1 MGHFRSR
8 GKTHR
13 SYDNKANHPRQSQS
27 IDQCTGPVDNI
38 LHKLRAEN
46 NSQVKKRRTKQPFDL
61 RREVL
66 SRNHKRAL
74 QAPQPDTSPRTLDRH
89 GKDVLR
95 SSALPSVEGTKA
107 VTVVL
112 PVNFA
117 ETHKGPIMLDEFL
130 NAVRDPVQRKDA
142 GRLRD
147 ILQVEPP
154 LDESYNQVINEL
166 RNRYP
171 KGNDEGLSRLCDDLA
186 PPHPEGGSSWG
197 AFGEV
202 IRRYLVFLRDL
213 DLNNYLNIFNSLKSL
228 LK

>member
-8 GKTHR
+8 SKTSQ
-13 SYDNKANHPRQSQS
+13 SYDNKADHPRQSHS
-27 IDQCTGPVDNI
+27 LDQCPDPVGNV
-38 LHKLRAEN
+38 LHKLRTKDC
-46 NSQVKKRRTKQPFDL
+46 SQVKKRRTKQLLGL
-61 RREVL
+61 RQQAL
-66 SRNHKRAL
+66 LRNQKRASPN
-74 QAPQPDTSPRTLDRH
+74 PQPDASLRTPAHHEEDA
-89 GKDVLR
+89 LR
-95 SSALPSVEGTKA
+95 SSALPLIEDTKT
-107 VTVVL
+107 VTFVL
-112 PVNFA
+112 PVNFVEA
-117 ETHKGPIMLDEFL
+117 QKVPAMLDEFL

-142 GRLRD
+142 ERLRD

-171 KGNDEGLSRLCDDLA
+171 KGNDEGLSHICDDLA

-213 DLNNYLNIFNSLKSL
+213 DLNSYLNIFNSLKSL

>member
-8 GKTHR
+8 GKIYR
-13 SYDNKANHPRQSQS
+13 SYDNKANHPRQSQPLE
-27 IDQCTGPVDNI
+27 QCTDPVDNV
-38 LHKLRAEN
+38 LHKLGTKN
-46 NSQVKKRRTKQPFDL
+46 NSQVKKRRIKQPFDL
-61 RREVL
+61 RRDVL
-66 SRNHKRAL
+66 LRNHKCAL
-74 QAPQPDTSPRTLDRH
+74 QTPQPDTSPRIPDRQ
-89 GKDVLR
+89 GKDGLT
-95 SSALPSVEGTKA
+95 SSALPSVAGTNA
-107 VTVVL
+107 VKFVL
-112 PVNFA
+112 PVDFVG
-117 ETHKGPIMLDEFL
+117 TQKISIMLDEFL

-171 KGNDEGLSRLCDDLA
+171 KGNDEGLSRICDDLA